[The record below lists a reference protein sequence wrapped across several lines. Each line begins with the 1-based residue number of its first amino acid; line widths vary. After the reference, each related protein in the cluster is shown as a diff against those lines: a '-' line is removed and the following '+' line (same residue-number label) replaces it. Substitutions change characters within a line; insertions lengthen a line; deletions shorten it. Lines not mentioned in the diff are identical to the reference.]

1 MVLAHFHGH
10 HRLRRQPSRGLLA
23 DFKAIFWATG
33 QVLKKENARSRGHKR
48 LYARSLAFQTILALV
63 PALAILMAV
72 LSSDAFSQKRE
83 QLLDQIVDAIY
94 PVQTTNSFLDP
105 SEPQNLQQLNQV
117 GKQQIRLSV
126 KKFALYSQKVG
137 VVGFMGFLVVVFLLM
152 RDVENSFNLL
162 WGIDKGRPLIDQ
174 MIRHA
179 TFFIGMPLLVLILLT
194 MKGWVGAWNI
204 LHPNLH
210 QWVFSTLVPFVIL
223 WGACAWMYIWIPNAK
238 VDQKSAVLTGLLV
251 AALLETAR
259 WSMSWYT
266 LTVLQRSH
274 VYGALWMIP
283 VILIWFFLSW
293 TVILFGAE
301 ISFYV
306 QKHRDEMNRFG

>member
-1 MVLAHFHGH
+1 
-10 HRLRRQPSRGLLA
+10 
-23 DFKAIFWATG
+23 
-33 QVLKKENARSRGHKR
+33 
-48 LYARSLAFQTILALV
+48 
-63 PALAILMAV
+63 
-72 LSSDAFSQKRE
+72 
-83 QLLDQIVDAIY
+83 
-94 PVQTTNSFLDP
+94 
-105 SEPQNLQQLNQV
+105 
-117 GKQQIRLSV
+117 
-126 KKFALYSQKVG
+126 
-137 VVGFMGFLVVVFLLM
+137 GFMGFLVVVFLLM